1 MGDSTDGYDN
11 YGQIDGGSTP
21 EPRKVPERIPL
32 WKLEEMLGERASTP
46 AAWREAPAAPAPRPK
61 RRAAKTVIYLLGTA
75 GLLAGFYF
83 LSPLVPGLNGFG
95 GLPGIANPGMIRPQA
110 LGGPASADIPAGA
123 TTLQAKDFP
132 PAGIGENPSPLGQ
145 PAPLTATSKSYAFL
159 HTRDDGK
166 PVTYDPCR
174 AIHFVIRPDNAPA
187 GGPRL
192 VQEAIAAI
200 SHATGLTFVNDGETT
215 EAPSADHLSYQ
226 KDRYGDRWAP
236 VLIAWETHAEQP
248 KFTNPA
254 KGNTVMGL
262 GGSEAVSLGNTGF
275 TYVSGQV
282 ELNGPALQRM
292 FEELGTDQE
301 RAVIEHELGHVVG
314 LDHVNDPSQ
323 IMNPSETPGVVTY
336 GAGDLTGL
344 SLLGQGK
351 CQPTL

>member
-1 MGDSTDGYDN
+1 MGDSSDGEDN
-11 YGQIDGGSTP
+11 YGQVTGGSAP

-32 WKLEEMLGERASTP
+32 WKLEEMLGEPTP
-46 AAWREAPAAPAPRPK
+46 SPTAWREAAAPTPRPK
-61 RRAAKTVIYLLGTA
+61 KLRRVAKVVSIVTGIVV
-75 GLLAGFYF
+75 LLAGLYF
-83 LSPLVPGLNGFG
+83 VGPFAPRLNGLG
-95 GLPGIANPGMIRPQA
+95 GLTGIANPGAIGP
-110 LGGPASADIPAGA
+110 LTPGGPAAGGA
-123 TTLQAKDFP
+123 ALRAKDHP
-132 PAGIGENPSPLGQ
+132 PPGIGENPGPLGR

-159 HTRDDGK
+159 QKREDGS

-174 AIHFVIRPDNAPA
+174 AIHYVTRPDNSPA
-187 GGPRL
+187 VGPEL
-192 VQEAIAAI
+192 IQEAIAAI
-200 SHATGLTFVNDGETT
+200 SHATGLTFVNDGDTT
-215 EAPSADHLSYQ
+215 EAPSADHRSYQ

-254 KGNTVMGL
+254 RGETVTGL
-262 GGSEAVSLGNTGF
+262 GGSEAVSFGNTGF

-292 FEELGTDQE
+292 SAELGTEQV

-323 IMNPSETPGVVTY
+323 IMNPSETPGVVSF

>member
-1 MGDSTDGYDN
+1 MGDSRDGEDN
-11 YGQIDGGSTP
+11 YGQVTGGSTP
-21 EPRKVPERIPL
+21 DPRKVPERIPL
-32 WKLEEMLGERASTP
+32 WKLEEMLGDRAPSP
-46 AAWREAPAAPAPRPK
+46 GAWREAPAAPAPRPK
-61 RRAAKTVIYLLGTA
+61 RRVARTISVLIGTA

-83 LSPLVPGLNGFG
+83 LSPFVPGLNGLG
-95 GLPGIANPGMIRPQA
+95 GLPGIANPGVIRPQA
-110 LGGPASADIPAGA
+110 SGGAAAGDLPAGA
-123 TTLQAKDFP
+123 TALQAKDHP
-132 PAGIGENPSPLGQ
+132 PAGIGENPGPLGQ
-145 PAPLTATSKSYAFL
+145 PAPLTVTSKSYAFL

-174 AIHFVIRPDNAPA
+174 AIHYVTRPDNAPA
-187 GGPRL
+187 AGAEL
-192 VQEAIAAI
+192 IQEAITSI
-200 SHATGLTFVNDGETT
+200 SQATGLTFVNDGETA
-215 EAPSADHLSYQ
+215 EAPSADHRSYQ
-226 KDRYGDRWAP
+226 KERYGDRWAP

-254 KGNTVMGL
+254 QGNTVMGL
-262 GGSEAVSLGNTGF
+262 GGSEAVSFGNTGF
-275 TYVSGQV
+275 TYISGQL

-292 FEELGTDQE
+292 SEELGTEQV

-323 IMNPSETPGVVTY
+323 IMNPSETPGVVTF

>member
-1 MGDSTDGYDN
+1 M
-11 YGQIDGGSTP
+11 
-21 EPRKVPERIPL
+21 PERIPL
-32 WKLEEMLGERASTP
+32 WKLEEMLGEHTP
-46 AAWREAPAAPAPRPK
+46 SPTAWREAAAPTPRPK
-61 RRAAKTVIYLLGTA
+61 KLRRVAKAVSIVTGIVV
-75 GLLAGFYF
+75 LLAGLYF
-83 LSPLVPGLNGFG
+83 VGPFVPGLNGLG
-95 GLPGIANPGMIRPQA
+95 GLTGIANPGGA
-110 LGGPASADIPAGA
+110 AAGA
-123 TTLQAKDFP
+123 AALQVRDHP
-132 PAGIGENPSPLGQ
+132 PAGIGENPGPLGQ
-145 PAPLTATSKSYAFL
+145 PAPLTVTSKSYAFL
-159 HTRDDGK
+159 QKREDGS

-174 AIHFVIRPDNAPA
+174 AIHYVTRPDNSLAV
-187 GGPRL
+187 GPEL
-192 VQEAIAAI
+192 IQEAIAAI
-200 SHATGLTFVNDGETT
+200 SHATGLTFVNDGDTT
-215 EAPSADHLSYQ
+215 EAPSVDHRSYQ

-254 KGNTVMGL
+254 QGETVTGL
-262 GGSEAVSLGNTGF
+262 GGSEAVNFGNTGF

-292 FEELGTDQE
+292 SAELGTEQV

-323 IMNPSETPGVVTY
+323 IMNPSEIPGVVTF